1 MSGGGSSGGGEENLE
16 ILRSMFPDHAEEQ
29 LSRALDITGSV
40 ETAIQRLLDGPVEVD
55 QDQARTCEP
64 SCTRM
69 LHRVVRLA
77 GTRPP
82 DVPDVRRRPPPQV
95 RRYAELPAPH
105 VAPRSDLGNWRRTLP
120 PYAKQS
126 GAKVRYEELASQHE
140 VCPRRCDSR
149 VFCRPHMPSRSRVTL
164 RARSRQRGRPTPNPN
179 HLTTAAGST
188 SPMISP
194 TTRRSTR
201 PSCAPSMTSSSGK
214 PRTPVGQPGVVVL
227 AARGRREGG
236 CLARC
241 IAPSSRALRVGARW
255 STPHASSTARGA
267 TRAPRLRVR
276 TTACSRS
283 WTPRSNSKMSAAC
296 IGLYRASMSRVELR
310 ACPIVVPRSN

>member
-164 RARSRQRGRPTPNPN
+164 RARSRS
-179 HLTTAAGST
+179 AAGST
-188 SPMISP
+188 YP
-194 TTRRSTR
+194 
-201 PSCAPSMTSSSGK
+201 
-214 PRTPVGQPGVVVL
+214 
-227 AARGRREGG
+227 
-236 CLARC
+236 
-241 IAPSSRALRVGARW
+241 
-255 STPHASSTARGA
+255 
-267 TRAPRLRVR
+267 
-276 TTACSRS
+276 
-283 WTPRSNSKMSAAC
+283 
-296 IGLYRASMSRVELR
+296 
-310 ACPIVVPRSN
+310 